1 MKKKQ
6 RPKLKSATLSKALKK
21 LRNFDRKTRA
31 NEIIDGVYKRI
42 ESTWDSSTHC
52 AELLELKKIIRELE

>member
-1 MKKKQ
+1 MAKKKQ
-6 RPKLKSATLSKALKK
+6 RPKLKSATVRKAAEK
-21 LRNFDRKTRA
+21 LRKLDRA

-52 AELLELKKIIRELE
+52 AELLELKEIIRELE